1 MNNLIS
7 EEACSMTQEASM
19 KQRRKHTR
27 IVLQLDAEL
36 ILFDNTSFRGKTKDI
51 SFSGIY
57 IKCNN
62 AEGIPIGDKCTIKLH
77 LRSGEN
83 PEIIQCACAVV
94 RTSASGVG
102 IKFISIDLT
111 GYQQFKKLMIY
122 NSSDSDKLM
131 AELEKNPGLDIV

>member
-1 MNNLIS
+1 MP
-7 EEACSMTQEASM
+7 QEARS
-19 KQRRKHTR
+19 KERRKHTR

-36 ILFDNTSFRGKTKDI
+36 ILFDNSSFRGKTKDI

-77 LRSGEN
+77 LSSGDN
-83 PEIIQCACAVV
+83 PETIQCACAVV
-94 RTSASGVG
+94 RTATSGVG

-122 NSSDSDKLM
+122 NSSDPDKLT
-131 AELEKNPGLDIV
+131 AELEENPGLDIV